1 MKLQDI
7 SHIEQTIQR
16 AESSDSRSTIDV
28 GEQLEL
34 RREHLAKTAVSETPN
49 EAFERVLGT
58 NDLLPVS
65 YFTEGLRAAK
75 SVCRIVINGRNG
87 NYGTGFLI
95 APQLLMTNNH
105 VLPTATVAQMSIAEF
120 DYELD
125 EDSNPLLPARYALKP
140 EQFFVTSDKNKLDYT
155 IVAIEPI
162 SRKGKRKLD
171 NFGFLPLIPTLGKA
185 AIHEFVSIIQH
196 PDGDYKQLAIREN
209 DVKAFRDNEDGQ
221 PYYIIYETDTAPGS
235 SGSPVLNDQWELV
248 ALHHSGVP
256 ATNASGEWLTVDGGI
271 WQRGMSETLIKWI
284 ANEGI
289 RVSAIVHDLQE
300 QIAAKHPKVLTQI
313 LEAATLK
320 KVLILEKAMTAENE
334 QMEEANE
341 FSENTL
347 QLANTSLPPAT
358 TIAPPS
364 FTFNIPLQITVS
376 VGQVSAAIGAVVNNP
391 SVVNTDANFEK
402 TNSIDP
408 NYAGRKG
415 YNPKFL
421 GAKFAI
427 KLEAI
432 LKNKI
437 TDLAPLK
444 ASFQSK
450 NNQTLLHYHNFSIG
464 IHRKRKMCLLTAVN
478 IEGKKS
484 QDIKREND
492 TWILDPRM
500 ETRFQTEPEV
510 YKNNALDRGHMVRRL
525 DPAWGTNALP
535 ANNDTFH
542 YTNSCPQHGKLN
554 QKTWNDLEDY
564 ILDST
569 KEEKLKVSVF
579 TGPVFSD
586 DDVPYRGVLLP
597 LQFWKIAALVKS
609 NGKLSVSGYMLSQ
622 KEFLAGIG
630 AEEAVSGTGFGQYR
644 TYQVPLS
651 KIATFTGL
659 HLEPFYPNDPM
670 STLSPE
676 ESTTAFREIVGEAD
690 LML

>member
-16 AESSDSRSTIDV
+16 AESIDSRRPIDV
-28 GEQLEL
+28 SEQLEL
-34 RREHLAKTAVSETPN
+34 RRERLTETAVSETPN
-49 EAFERVLGT
+49 KAFERVLGT

-65 YFTEGLRAAK
+65 YFIEGLRTTK
-75 SVCRIVINGRNG
+75 SVCRIIINGRNG

-105 VLPTATVAQMSIAEF
+105 VLPTVTVAQMSIAEF

-140 EQFFVTSDKNKLDYT
+140 AQFFVTSDKNKLDYT

-209 DVKAFRDNEDGQ
+209 GVKAFRDSEDGQ

-271 WQRGMSETLIKWI
+271 WQRGMSETLIKWV

-313 LEAATLK
+313 LEAASLK
-320 KVLILEKAMTAENE
+320 KVPVLEKIITTENE
-334 QMEEANE
+334 TMEESDELSDNP
-341 FSENTL
+341 NIPLT
-347 QLANTSLPPAT
+347 PMT
-358 TIAPPS
+358 TMETPS
-364 FTFNIPLQITVS
+364 FTFNIPLQVTVS
-376 VGQVSAAIGAVVNNP
+376 VGQVSAAIGVTTNTPLA
-391 SVVNTDANFEK
+391 VNTNAGFEK

-421 GAKFAI
+421 GTKFAI
-427 KLEAI
+427 KLEDI
-432 LKNKI
+432 LKKK
-437 TDLAPLK
+437 TADLAPLK
-444 ASFQSK
+444 APFQSK
-450 NNQTLLHYHNFSIG
+450 GNQSLLHYHNFSIA
-464 IHRKRKMCLLTAVN
+464 IHRKRKMCVLTAVN

-484 QDIKREND
+484 QDIKRTSD

-500 ETRFQTEPEV
+500 ETHFQTEPEV
-510 YKNNALDRGHMVRRL
+510 YKNNSLDRGHMVRRL
-525 DPAWGTNALP
+525 DPAWGTLALP

-542 YTNSCPQHGKLN
+542 YTNSCPQHGNLN
-554 QKTWNDLEDY
+554 QKIWNDLEDY
-564 ILDST
+564 ILNNT
-569 KEEKLKVSVF
+569 KLEKLNVSVF
-579 TGPVFSD
+579 TGPVFSED
-586 DDVPYRGVLLP
+586 DIPYRGVLLP
-597 LQFWKIAALVKS
+597 LQFWKIVALIKS
-609 NGKLSVSGYMLSQ
+609 DGTLSVSGYILSQ
-622 KEFLAGIG
+622 EKFLEGIDV
-630 AEEAVSGTGFGQYR
+630 EEAIRDTGFGQYR
-644 TYQVPLS
+644 TYQVSLS
-651 KIATFTGL
+651 KIAQLTDL
-659 HLEPFYPNDPM
+659 YLEPYYSKDP
-670 STLSPE
+670 LSAKTPE
-676 ESTTAFREIVGEAD
+676 ESAHQFRVIEEDPDI
-690 LML
+690 LL

>member
-16 AESSDSRSTIDV
+16 AESIDSRRPVDV
-28 GEQLEL
+28 SEQLEL
-34 RREHLAKTAVSETPN
+34 RRERLTKTAVSETPN

-65 YFTEGLRAAK
+65 YFTEGLRASK
-75 SVCRIVINGRNG
+75 SVCRIIINGRNG

-105 VLPTATVAQMSIAEF
+105 VLPTVTVAQMSIAEF

-125 EDSNPLLPARYALKP
+125 EDSNPLLPTRYVLKP

-162 SRKGKRKLD
+162 SRTGKKKLD

-185 AIHEFVSIIQH
+185 AINEFVSIIQH

-209 DVKAFRDNEDGQ
+209 NVKEFRDSKDGQ

-256 ATNASGEWLTVDGGI
+256 ATNASGEWLTIDGGV
-271 WQRGMSETLIKWI
+271 WQRGMSETLIKWV

-300 QIAAKHPKVLTQI
+300 QIATKYPKILTQI
-313 LEAATLK
+313 LGAAALK
-320 KVLILEKAMTAENE
+320 QALILEKAMIAENE
-334 QMEEANE
+334 KMEEANE
-341 FSENTL
+341 FSENIS
-347 QLANTSLPPAT
+347 QLANPSLSAAT

-376 VGQVSAAIGAVVNNP
+376 VGQVSAAIGAVVSNP
-391 SVVNTDANFEK
+391 LAINTDAGFEK

-408 NYAGRKG
+408 NYASRKG

-421 GAKFAI
+421 GTKFAI
-427 KLEAI
+427 KLEVI
-432 LKNKI
+432 LKNKM
-437 TDLAPLK
+437 TDLAPIK
-444 ASFQSK
+444 TSFQNKS
-450 NNQTLLHYHNFSIG
+450 NQSLLHYHNFSIA
-464 IHRKRKMCLLTAVN
+464 IHRKRKMCILTAVN

-484 QDIKREND
+484 QDIKRAND

-500 ETRFQTEPEV
+500 EIRFQTEPEV
-510 YKNNALDRGHMVRRL
+510 YKNNDLDRGHMVRRL
-525 DPAWGTNALP
+525 DPAWGSNALP

-569 KEEKLKVSVF
+569 KEEKLKVSVL

-609 NGKLSVSGYMLSQ
+609 NGELSVSGYMLSQ
-622 KEFLAGIG
+622 KEFLEGIG
-630 AEEAVSGTGFGQYR
+630 AEEAISDRGFGQYR

-651 KIATFTGL
+651 KIAILTGL
-659 HLEPFYPNDPM
+659 YLEPFYSNDPM
-670 STLSPE
+670 SALSPE
-676 ESTTAFREIVGEAD
+676 ESTTAFREIVVEGD

>member
-16 AESSDSRSTIDV
+16 AENIDCRSAIDI

-34 RREHLAKTAVSETPN
+34 RRERLAETAISETPN

-75 SVCRIVINGRNG
+75 SVCRIIINGRNG

-105 VLPTATVAQMSIAEF
+105 VLPTTAVAQMSIAEF

-125 EDSNPLLPARYALKP
+125 EDSNPLLPAHYALKP
-140 EQFFVTSDKNKLDYT
+140 EQFFVTSDKTKLDYT

-171 NFGFLPLIPTLGKA
+171 GFGFLPLIPTLGKA
-185 AIHEFVSIIQH
+185 VINEFVSIIQH

-209 DVKAFRDNEDGQ
+209 DVKEFRDSEDGQ

-256 ATNASGEWLTVDGGI
+256 ATNASGEWLTIDGDV
-271 WQRGMSETLIKWI
+271 WRRGMSETLIKWI

-289 RVSAIVHDLQE
+289 RISAIVDDLQK
-300 QIAAKHPKVLTQI
+300 QIEATHPAILKQI
-313 LEAATLK
+313 LEAATIK
-320 KVLILEKAMTAENE
+320 QVRTLEKVITTENE
-334 QMEEANE
+334 MIEETDDI
-341 FSENTL
+341 SENSPEL
-347 QLANTSLPPAT
+347 VNTPLT
-358 TIAPPS
+358 TTTAMEVPS
-364 FTFNIPLQITVS
+364 FTFNVPLQITIS
-376 VGQVSAAIGAVVNNP
+376 VGQVSAVVEAAASTP
-391 SVVNTDANFEK
+391 MTVSTDAKFEK
-402 TNSIDP
+402 SNSIDP
-408 NYAGRKG
+408 DYRNRKG

-421 GAKFAI
+421 GTKFNI
-427 KLEAI
+427 KLEDI
-432 LKNKI
+432 LKNK
-437 TDLAPLK
+437 TADLAPLK

-450 NNQTLLHYHNFSIG
+450 NNQALLHYHNFSIA
-464 IHRKRKMCLLTAVN
+464 IHRKRKMCVLTAVN

-484 QDIKREND
+484 QDIKRASD

-500 ETRFQTEPEV
+500 ETHFQTEPEV
-510 YKNNALDRGHMVRRL
+510 YKNNSLDRGHMVRRL
-525 DPAWGTNALP
+525 DPAWGTLSLP

-542 YTNSCPQHGKLN
+542 YTNSCPQHANLN

-564 ILDST
+564 ILNNT
-569 KEEKLKVSVF
+569 KLEKLNVSVF
-579 TGPVFSD
+579 TGPVFSED
-586 DDVPYRGVLLP
+586 DIPYRGVLLP
-597 LQFWKIAALVKS
+597 LQFWKIAALIK
-609 NGKLSVSGYMLSQ
+609 NDGTLSVSGYMLSQ
-622 KEFLAGIG
+622 EKFLEGIDV
-630 AEEAVSGTGFGQYR
+630 EEAIRDTGFGQYR
-644 TYQVPLS
+644 TYQVSLS
-651 KIATFTGL
+651 KIAQLTGL
-659 HLEPFYPNDPM
+659 YLEPYYSKDPL
-670 STLSPE
+670 SVASPE
-676 ESTTAFREIVGEAD
+676 ESARQFRVIEGEPD
-690 LML
+690 ISL